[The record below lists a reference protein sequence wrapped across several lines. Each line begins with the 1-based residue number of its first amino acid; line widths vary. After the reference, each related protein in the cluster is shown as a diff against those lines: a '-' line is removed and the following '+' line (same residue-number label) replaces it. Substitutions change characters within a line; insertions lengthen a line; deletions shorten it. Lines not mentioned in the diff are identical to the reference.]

1 MVHLYLRIA
10 SAKYML
16 RYLSS
21 RQSGESYERYMFIGF
36 NTLSLNVCLVP
47 KPQQHTG
54 GNSCLEIPHHSVLL
68 LLLLLLRLLLLNNQQ
83 YARAPIAIGS
93 SVPARYLSVCL
104 LSHQRL
110 NNNNNNT
117 TTTTARDCRST

>member
-36 NTLSLNVCLVP
+36 NTCT
-47 KPQQHTG
+47 TG
-54 GNSCLEIPHHSVLL
+54 ASAKYIL
-68 LLLLLLRLLLLNNQQ
+68 
-83 YARAPIAIGS
+83 
-93 SVPARYLSVCL
+93 RYLSSIKSGESYEHYMFIGINQYGTL
-104 LSHQRL
+104 
-110 NNNNNNT
+110 
-117 TTTTARDCRST
+117 